1 MTSSSETSVV
11 ARSGVRTRAL
21 RPWRVVV
28 WLIVLILI
36 LVLAF
41 YAIGGWYFS
50 GEIYSGALQVHR
62 PEAGDFDITLDR
74 GEAEIL
80 VLRGDD
86 DAVNLLDD
94 GRFGLMWESGESL
107 VDGILSSDTAGGQS
121 TVYRTRVPDEP
132 IPPPGSPVRL
142 DSYIWSGDP
151 QTALGIPFTE
161 ITYQV
166 EGGNAGAWYVEGS
179 SDTWMIFVHGKGAPK
194 NEALRLLPI
203 AVDRGYHAMVI
214 DYRNDPGAPPD
225 PSGTYQYGVTEWKDV
240 ASATRHAR
248 SAGGRNVIIVGYS
261 MGGSNVLSFLL
272 ESSLRSQTVAV
283 ILDSPVLNLGSTIDH
298 AADQT
303 YLPLTSVPLPRSL
316 TSVAKWIAG
325 WRYSIDWNDTDYVS
339 RSRDLQTPMLV
350 IHGTG
355 DETVPSE
362 PADEL
367 ARLRPD
373 IVTLSTPP
381 GVGHVLAW
389 NADADGYQDL
399 VTTFLDNLGV

>member
-350 IHGTG
+350 IQGTG

>member
-1 MTSSSETSVV
+1 MTSSTETSVV
-11 ARSGVRTRAL
+11 SRAGVRTRKL
-21 RPWRVVV
+21 RPWNIVV

-50 GEIYSGALQVHR
+50 GEIYSGAIQVQP
-62 PEAGDFDITLDR
+62 PEVGDFDITFDR
-74 GEAEIL
+74 GEAEAL
-80 VLRGDD
+80 VLRGDEN
-86 DAVNLLDD
+86 AANLLDD

-107 VDGILSSDTAGGQS
+107 VDGIVSSDTAGGQS
-121 TVYRTRVPDEP
+121 TVFRTRVPDEP
-132 IPPPGSPVRL
+132 IPAPGSSVRL

-151 QTALGIPFTE
+151 RTALGIPFSE

-166 EGGNAGAWYVEGS
+166 EGGNADAWYVEGS

-194 NEALRLLPI
+194 NEALRLLPL
-203 AVDRGYHAMVI
+203 AVERGYHAMVI

-248 SAGGRNVIIVGYS
+248 SRGGRNVIIVGYS
-261 MGGSNVLSFLL
+261 MGGANVLSFLL
-272 ESSLRSQTVAV
+272 ESPLRSQTAAV
-283 ILDSPVLNLGSTIDH
+283 ILDSPVLNLGSIIDH

-303 YLPLTSVPLPRSL
+303 SLPLTSIPVPQSL

-325 WRYSIDWNDTDYVS
+325 WRYGIDWNDTDYVE
-339 RSRDLQTPMLV
+339 RSRDLQTPML
-350 IHGTG
+350 IIQGSG
-355 DETVPSE
+355 DKTVPSE

-389 NADADGYQDL
+389 NADTDGYEAL
-399 VTTFLDNLGV
+399 ITTFLDNLGV

>member
-1 MTSSSETSVV
+1 MTSPTETSIVSRPG
-11 ARSGVRTRAL
+11 ARVRTLA
-21 RPWRVVV
+21 PGKVIA
-28 WLIVLILI
+28 WLIILILI

-50 GEIYSGALQVHR
+50 GEIYSGALQVHP
-62 PEAGDFDITLDR
+62 PEDGDLDITLDR
-74 GEAEIL
+74 GEAEAL

-86 DAVNLLDD
+86 EAVNLLEE

-121 TVYRTRVPDEP
+121 TVYRQRVPGEP
-132 IPPPGSPVRL
+132 IPAPGSSVRL

-166 EGGNAGAWYVEGS
+166 EGGNADAWYVEGS

-194 NEALRLLPI
+194 NEALRLLPL

-248 SAGGRNVIIVGYS
+248 SNGGRNVIIVGYS
-261 MGGSNVLSFLL
+261 MGGANVLSFLL
-272 ESSLRSQTVAV
+272 ESPLRAQTVAV
-283 ILDSPVLNLGSTIDH
+283 ILDSPVLNLGSSIDH
-298 AADQT
+298 AAEQT
-303 YLPLTSVPLPRSL
+303 HLPLTSVTVPRSL

-325 WRYSIDWNDTDYVS
+325 WRYGIDWNDTDYVT

-350 IHGTG
+350 IQGSG

-362 PADEL
+362 PANEL

-373 IVTLSTPP
+373 IVTLSAPP
-381 GVGHVLAW
+381 DVGHVLAW
-389 NADADGYQDL
+389 NADADGYEAL
-399 VTTFLDNLGV
+399 VATFLDNLGA

>member
-1 MTSSSETSVV
+1 MTSPTETSIVSRPG
-11 ARSGVRTRAL
+11 ARVRTLGPGKAITWL
-21 RPWRVVV
+21 VVLV
-28 WLIVLILI
+28 LI

-50 GEIYSGALQVHR
+50 GEIYSGALQVHP
-62 PEAGDFDITLDR
+62 PETGDLDITLDR
-74 GEAEIL
+74 GEAEAL
-80 VLRGDD
+80 VLRGDEN
-86 DAVNLLDD
+86 AVNLLED

-107 VDGILSSDTAGGQS
+107 VDGIVSFDTAGGQS
-121 TVYRTRVPDEP
+121 TVYRQRVPDES
-132 IPPPGSPVRL
+132 IPAPGSSVRL

-166 EGGNAGAWYVEGS
+166 EGGSADAWYVEGS

-194 NEALRLLPI
+194 KEALRLLPL

-225 PSGTYQYGVTEWKDV
+225 SSGTYQYGVTEWKDV

-261 MGGSNVLSFLL
+261 MGGANVLSFLL
-272 ESSLRSQTVAV
+272 ESPLRAQTVAV

-298 AADQT
+298 AAEQT
-303 YLPLTSVPLPRSL
+303 HLPLTSVAVPRSL

-325 WRYSIDWNDTDYVS
+325 WRYGIDWNDTDYVT
-339 RSRDLQTPMLV
+339 RSRDLQTPILV
-350 IHGTG
+350 IQGSG
-355 DETVPSE
+355 DKTVPSE
-362 PADEL
+362 PANEL

-381 GVGHVLAW
+381 EVGHVLAW
-389 NADADGYQDL
+389 NADADGYEAL
-399 VTTFLDNLGV
+399 VSSFLDNLGA

>member
-179 SDTWMIFVHGKGAPK
+179 SDTWIIFVHGKGAPK

-350 IHGTG
+350 IQGTG

>member
-1 MTSSSETSVV
+1 MTSSTETSVV
-11 ARSGVRTRAL
+11 SRAGVRTRKL
-21 RPWRVVV
+21 RPWNIVV

-50 GEIYSGALQVHR
+50 GEIYSGAIQVQP
-62 PEAGDFDITLDR
+62 PEVGDFDITFDR
-74 GEAEIL
+74 GEAEAL
-80 VLRGDD
+80 VLRGDEN
-86 DAVNLLDD
+86 AANLLDD

-107 VDGILSSDTAGGQS
+107 VDGIVSSDTAGGQS
-121 TVYRTRVPDEP
+121 TVFRTRVPDEP
-132 IPPPGSPVRL
+132 IPAPGSSVRL

-151 QTALGIPFTE
+151 RTALGIPFSE

-166 EGGNAGAWYVEGS
+166 EGGNADAWYVEGS

-194 NEALRLLPI
+194 NEALRLLPL
-203 AVDRGYHAMVI
+203 AVERGYHAMVI

-248 SAGGRNVIIVGYS
+248 SRGGRNVIIVGYS
-261 MGGSNVLSFLL
+261 MGGANVLSFLL
-272 ESSLRSQTVAV
+272 ESPLRSQTAAV
-283 ILDSPVLNLGSTIDH
+283 ILDSPVLNLGSIIDH

-303 YLPLTSVPLPRSL
+303 SLPLTSIPVPQSL

-325 WRYSIDWNDTDYVS
+325 WRYGIDWNDTDYVE
-339 RSRDLQTPMLV
+339 RSRDLQTPML
-350 IHGTG
+350 IIQGSG
-355 DETVPSE
+355 DKTVPSE

-389 NADADGYQDL
+389 NADTEGYEAL
-399 VTTFLDNLGV
+399 ITTFLDNLGV

>member
-1 MTSSSETSVV
+1 MTSPTETSIVSRPGARIRTLGPGKVV
-11 ARSGVRTRAL
+11 A
-21 RPWRVVV
+21 
-28 WLIVLILI
+28 WLILLILI

-50 GEIYSGALQVHR
+50 GEIYSGALQVHP
-62 PEAGDFDITLDR
+62 PEDGDLDITLDR
-74 GEAEIL
+74 GEAEAL

-86 DAVNLLDD
+86 EAVNLLEN

-121 TVYRTRVPDEP
+121 TVYRQRVPGEP
-132 IPPPGSPVRL
+132 IPAPGSSVRF

-166 EGGNAGAWYVEGS
+166 EGGNADAWYVEGS

-194 NEALRLLPI
+194 NEALRLLPL

-248 SAGGRNVIIVGYS
+248 STGGRNVIIVGYS
-261 MGGSNVLSFLL
+261 MGGANVLSFLL
-272 ESSLRSQTVAV
+272 ESPLRAQTVAV
-283 ILDSPVLNLGSTIDH
+283 ILDSPVLNLGSSIDH
-298 AADQT
+298 AAEQT
-303 YLPLTSVPLPRSL
+303 HLPLTSVTVPRSL

-325 WRYSIDWNDTDYVS
+325 WRYGIDWNDTDYVT

-350 IHGTG
+350 IQGSG

-362 PADEL
+362 PANEL

-373 IVTLSTPP
+373 IVTLSAPP
-381 GVGHVLAW
+381 DVGHVLAW
-389 NADADGYQDL
+389 NADADGYEAL
-399 VTTFLDNLGV
+399 VATFLDNLGA

>member
-1 MTSSSETSVV
+1 MTSSTETSVV
-11 ARSGVRTRAL
+11 SRAGVRTRKL
-21 RPWRVVV
+21 RPWNIVV

-50 GEIYSGALQVHR
+50 GEIYSGAIQVQP
-62 PEAGDFDITLDR
+62 PEVGDFDITFDR
-74 GEAEIL
+74 GEAEAL
-80 VLRGDD
+80 VLRGDEN
-86 DAVNLLDD
+86 AANLLDD

-107 VDGILSSDTAGGQS
+107 VDGIVSSDTAGGQS
-121 TVYRTRVPDEP
+121 TVFRTRVPDEP
-132 IPPPGSPVRL
+132 IPAPGSPVRL

-151 QTALGIPFTE
+151 RTALGIPFSE
-161 ITYQV
+161 ITYQI
-166 EGGNAGAWYVEGS
+166 EGGNADAWYVEGS

-194 NEALRLLPI
+194 NEALRLLPL
-203 AVDRGYHAMVI
+203 AVERGYHAMVI

-248 SAGGRNVIIVGYS
+248 SRGGRNVIIVGYS
-261 MGGSNVLSFLL
+261 MGGANVLSFLL
-272 ESSLRSQTVAV
+272 ESPLRSQTAAV
-283 ILDSPVLNLGSTIDH
+283 ILDSPVLNLGSIIDH

-303 YLPLTSVPLPRSL
+303 SLPLTSIPVPQSL

-325 WRYSIDWNDTDYVS
+325 WRYGIDWNDTDYVE
-339 RSRDLQTPMLV
+339 RSRDLQTPML
-350 IHGTG
+350 IIQGSG
-355 DETVPSE
+355 DKTVPSE

-389 NADADGYQDL
+389 NADTDGYEAL
-399 VTTFLDNLGV
+399 ITTFLDNLGV

>member
-1 MTSSSETSVV
+1 MTSPTETSIVSRPG
-11 ARSGVRTRAL
+11 ARVRTLA
-21 RPWRVVV
+21 PGKVIA
-28 WLIVLILI
+28 WLIILILI

-50 GEIYSGALQVHR
+50 GEIYSGALQVHP
-62 PEAGDFDITLDR
+62 PEAGDLDITLDR
-74 GEAEIL
+74 GEAEAL

-86 DAVNLLDD
+86 EAVNLLEN

-121 TVYRTRVPDEP
+121 TVYRQRVPGEP
-132 IPPPGSPVRL
+132 IPAPGSSVRF

-166 EGGNAGAWYVEGS
+166 EGGNADAWYVEGS

-194 NEALRLLPI
+194 NEALRLLPL

-248 SAGGRNVIIVGYS
+248 STGGRNVIIVGYS
-261 MGGSNVLSFLL
+261 MGGANVLSFLL
-272 ESSLRSQTVAV
+272 ESPLRAQTVAV
-283 ILDSPVLNLGSTIDH
+283 ILDSPVLNLGSSIDH
-298 AADQT
+298 AAEQT
-303 YLPLTSVPLPRSL
+303 HLPLTSVTVPRSL

-325 WRYSIDWNDTDYVS
+325 WRYGIDWNDTDYVT

-350 IHGTG
+350 IQGSG

-362 PADEL
+362 PANEL

-373 IVTLSTPP
+373 IVTLSAPP
-381 GVGHVLAW
+381 DVGHVLAW
-389 NADADGYQDL
+389 NADADGYEAL
-399 VTTFLDNLGV
+399 VATFLDNLGA

>member
-1 MTSSSETSVV
+1 MTSSTETSVV
-11 ARSGVRTRAL
+11 SRAGVRTRKL
-21 RPWRVVV
+21 RPWNIVV

-50 GEIYSGALQVHR
+50 GEIYSGAIQVQP
-62 PEAGDFDITLDR
+62 PEVGDFDITFDR
-74 GEAEIL
+74 GEAEAL
-80 VLRGDD
+80 VLRGDEN
-86 DAVNLLDD
+86 AANLLDD

-107 VDGILSSDTAGGQS
+107 VDGIVSSDTAGGQS
-121 TVYRTRVPDEP
+121 TVFRTRVPDEP
-132 IPPPGSPVRL
+132 IPAPGSSVRL

-151 QTALGIPFTE
+151 RTALGIPFSE

-166 EGGNAGAWYVEGS
+166 EGGNADAWYVEGS

-194 NEALRLLPI
+194 NEALRLLPL
-203 AVDRGYHAMVI
+203 AVERGYHAMVI

-248 SAGGRNVIIVGYS
+248 SRGGRNLIIVGYS
-261 MGGSNVLSFLL
+261 MGGANALSFLL
-272 ESSLRSQTVAV
+272 ESPLRSQTVAV
-283 ILDSPVLNLGSTIDH
+283 ILDSPVLNLGSIIDH

-303 YLPLTSVPLPRSL
+303 SLPLTSVPVPQSL

-325 WRYSIDWNDTDYVS
+325 WRYGIDWNDTDYVE
-339 RSRDLQTPMLV
+339 RSRDLQTPML
-350 IHGTG
+350 IIQGSG
-355 DETVPSE
+355 DKTVPPE

-389 NADADGYQDL
+389 NADTEGYEAL
-399 VTTFLDNLGV
+399 ITTFLDNLGV

>member
-1 MTSSSETSVV
+1 MTSSRETSVV
-11 ARSGVRTRAL
+11 SRSGVQTRTL

-50 GEIYSGALQVHR
+50 GEIYSGALQVHA

-74 GEAEIL
+74 GEAETL

-86 DAVNLLDD
+86 NAVNLLDD

-107 VDGILSSDTAGGQS
+107 VNGILSSDSAGGQS
-121 TVYRTRVPDEP
+121 TVYRTRVPDKP
-132 IPPPGSPVRL
+132 IPAPGSAVRL

-151 QTALGIPFTE
+151 QTALGIPFSE

-166 EGGNAGAWYVEGS
+166 EGGRADAWYVEGS

-194 NEALRLLPI
+194 NEALRLLPL

-225 PSGTYQYGVTEWKDV
+225 PSGIYQYGVTEWKDV
-240 ASATRHAR
+240 ASAARHAR
-248 SAGGRNVIIVGYS
+248 SSGGRNVIIVGYS

-272 ESSLRSQTVAV
+272 ESPLRAQTVAV
-283 ILDSPVLNLGSTIDH
+283 ILDSPVLNLGTTIDH

-303 YLPLTSVPLPRSL
+303 YLPLTPVPVPRSL

-325 WRYSIDWNDTDYVS
+325 WRYGIDWNDTDYVT

-350 IHGTG
+350 IQGTG

-362 PADEL
+362 PANEL

-373 IVTLSTPP
+373 IVTLSTPS

-389 NADADGYQDL
+389 NANPDDYETL
-399 VTTFLDNLGV
+399 VTTFLDNIGV

>member
-1 MTSSSETSVV
+1 MTSSTETSVV
-11 ARSGVRTRAL
+11 SRAGVRTRKL
-21 RPWRVVV
+21 RPWNIVV

-50 GEIYSGALQVHR
+50 GEIYSGAIQVQP
-62 PEAGDFDITLDR
+62 PEVGDFDITFDR
-74 GEAEIL
+74 GEAEAL
-80 VLRGDD
+80 VLRGDEN
-86 DAVNLLDD
+86 AANLLDD

-107 VDGILSSDTAGGQS
+107 VDGIVSSDTAGGQS
-121 TVYRTRVPDEP
+121 TVFRTRVPDEP
-132 IPPPGSPVRL
+132 IPAPGSAVRL

-151 QTALGIPFTE
+151 RTALGIPFSE

-166 EGGNAGAWYVEGS
+166 EGGNADAWYVEGS

-194 NEALRLLPI
+194 NEALRLLPL
-203 AVDRGYHAMVI
+203 AVERGYHAMVI

-248 SAGGRNVIIVGYS
+248 SRGGRNVIIVGYS
-261 MGGSNVLSFLL
+261 MGGANVLSFLL
-272 ESSLRSQTVAV
+272 ESPLRSQTAAV
-283 ILDSPVLNLGSTIDH
+283 ILDSPVLNLGSIIDH

-303 YLPLTSVPLPRSL
+303 SLPLTSIPVPQSL

-325 WRYSIDWNDTDYVS
+325 WRYGIDWNDTDYVE
-339 RSRDLQTPMLV
+339 RSRDLQTPML
-350 IHGTG
+350 IIQGSG
-355 DETVPSE
+355 DKTVPSE

-389 NADADGYQDL
+389 NADTDGYEAL
-399 VTTFLDNLGV
+399 ITTFLDNLGV

>member
-1 MTSSSETSVV
+1 MTSSTETSVV
-11 ARSGVRTRAL
+11 SRAGVRTRKL
-21 RPWRVVV
+21 RPWNIVV

-50 GEIYSGALQVHR
+50 GEIYSGAIQVQP
-62 PEAGDFDITLDR
+62 PEVGDFDITFDR
-74 GEAEIL
+74 GEAEAL
-80 VLRGDD
+80 VLRGDEN
-86 DAVNLLDD
+86 AANLLDD

-107 VDGILSSDTAGGQS
+107 VDGIVSSDTAGGQS
-121 TVYRTRVPDEP
+121 TVFRTRVPDEP
-132 IPPPGSPVRL
+132 IPAPGSSVRL

-151 QTALGIPFTE
+151 RTALGIPFSE
-161 ITYQV
+161 ITYQI
-166 EGGNAGAWYVEGS
+166 EGGNADAWYVEGS

-194 NEALRLLPI
+194 NEALRLLPL
-203 AVDRGYHAMVI
+203 AVERGYHAMVI

-248 SAGGRNVIIVGYS
+248 SRGGRNVIIVGYS
-261 MGGSNVLSFLL
+261 MGGANVLSFLL
-272 ESSLRSQTVAV
+272 ESPLRSQTAAV
-283 ILDSPVLNLGSTIDH
+283 ILDSPVLNLGSIIDH

-303 YLPLTSVPLPRSL
+303 SLPLTSIPVPQSL

-325 WRYSIDWNDTDYVS
+325 WRYGIDWNDTDYVE
-339 RSRDLQTPMLV
+339 RSRDLQTPML
-350 IHGTG
+350 IIQGSG
-355 DETVPSE
+355 DKTVPSE

-389 NADADGYQDL
+389 NADTDGYEAL
-399 VTTFLDNLGV
+399 ITTFLDNLGV

>member
-1 MTSSSETSVV
+1 MTSSTETSVV
-11 ARSGVRTRAL
+11 SRAGVRTRKL
-21 RPWRVVV
+21 RPWNIVV

-50 GEIYSGALQVHR
+50 GEIYSGAIQVQP
-62 PEAGDFDITLDR
+62 PEVGDFDITFDR
-74 GEAEIL
+74 GEAEAL
-80 VLRGDD
+80 VLRGDEN
-86 DAVNLLDD
+86 AANLLDD

-107 VDGILSSDTAGGQS
+107 VDGIVSSDTAGGQS
-121 TVYRTRVPDEP
+121 TVFRTRVPDEP
-132 IPPPGSPVRL
+132 IPAPGSAVRL

-151 QTALGIPFTE
+151 RTALGIPFSE

-166 EGGNAGAWYVEGS
+166 EGGNADAWYVEGS

-194 NEALRLLPI
+194 NEALRLLPL
-203 AVDRGYHAMVI
+203 AVERGYHAMVI

-248 SAGGRNVIIVGYS
+248 SRGGRNVIIVGYS
-261 MGGSNVLSFLL
+261 MGGANVLSFLL
-272 ESSLRSQTVAV
+272 ESPLRSQTAAV
-283 ILDSPVLNLGSTIDH
+283 ILDSPVLNLGSIIDH

-303 YLPLTSVPLPRSL
+303 SLPLTSIPVPQSL

-325 WRYSIDWNDTDYVS
+325 WRYGIDWNDTDYVE
-339 RSRDLQTPMLV
+339 RSRDLQTPML
-350 IHGTG
+350 IIQGSG
-355 DETVPSE
+355 DKTVPSE

-389 NADADGYQDL
+389 NADTEDYEAL
-399 VTTFLDNLGV
+399 ITTFLENLGV

>member
-1 MTSSSETSVV
+1 MTSSTETSVV
-11 ARSGVRTRAL
+11 SRAGVRTRKL
-21 RPWRVVV
+21 RPWNIVV

-50 GEIYSGALQVHR
+50 GEIYSGAIQVQP
-62 PEAGDFDITLDR
+62 PEVGDFDITFDR
-74 GEAEIL
+74 GEAEAL
-80 VLRGDD
+80 VLRGDEN
-86 DAVNLLDD
+86 AANLLDD

-107 VDGILSSDTAGGQS
+107 VDGIVSSDTAGGQS
-121 TVYRTRVPDEP
+121 TVFRTRVPDEP
-132 IPPPGSPVRL
+132 IPAPGSPVRL

-151 QTALGIPFTE
+151 RTALGIPFSE

-166 EGGNAGAWYVEGS
+166 EGGNADAWYVEGS

-194 NEALRLLPI
+194 NEALRLLPL
-203 AVDRGYHAMVI
+203 AVERGYHAMVI

-248 SAGGRNVIIVGYS
+248 SRGGRNVIIVGYS
-261 MGGSNVLSFLL
+261 MGGANVLSFLL
-272 ESSLRSQTVAV
+272 ESPLRSQTVAV
-283 ILDSPVLNLGSTIDH
+283 ILDSPVLNLGSIIDH

-303 YLPLTSVPLPRSL
+303 SLPLTSIPVPQSL

-325 WRYSIDWNDTDYVS
+325 WRYGIDWNDTDYVE
-339 RSRDLQTPMLV
+339 RSRDLQTPML
-350 IHGTG
+350 IIQGSG
-355 DETVPSE
+355 DKTVPSE

-389 NADADGYQDL
+389 NADTDGYEAL
-399 VTTFLDNLGV
+399 ITTFLDNLGV

>member
-11 ARSGVRTRAL
+11 SRSGVQTGTL
-21 RPWRVVV
+21 RPWRVVL

-50 GEIYSGALQVHR
+50 GEIYSGALQVHA
-62 PEAGDFDITLDR
+62 PEAGDFDITFDR
-74 GEAEIL
+74 GEAEAL

-86 DAVNLLDD
+86 NAIHLLDD
-94 GRFGLMWESGESL
+94 GRFGLMWESGESP
-107 VDGILSSDTAGGQS
+107 VDGIVSSDSAGGQS
-121 TVYRTRVPDEP
+121 TVYRTRVPDTP
-132 IPPPGSPVRL
+132 IPAPGSPVRL

-151 QTALGIPFTE
+151 QTALGIPFRE

-166 EGGNAGAWYVEGS
+166 EGGKADAWYVEGS

-194 NEALRLLPI
+194 NEALRLVPL

-225 PSGTYQYGVTEWKDV
+225 PSGIYQYGVTEWKDV

-248 SAGGRNVIIVGYS
+248 SSGGRSVIIVGYS
-261 MGGSNVLSFLL
+261 MGGSNTLSFLL
-272 ESSLRSQTVAV
+272 ESPLRAQTAAV

-303 YLPLTSVPLPRSL
+303 SQPLTSVPVPRSL

-325 WRYSIDWNDTDYVS
+325 WRYGIDWNDTDYVT
-339 RSRDLQTPMLV
+339 RSRNLQTPMLV
-350 IHGTG
+350 VQGT
-355 DETVPSE
+355 DDRTVPSE
-362 PADEL
+362 PANEL

-373 IVTLSTPP
+373 IVTLSTPS

-389 NADADGYQDL
+389 NANPDVYETL